1 MSRSTDHAAARLSA
15 LVDADTQFDLDL
27 SDLLDQFPDG
37 AARGAGGAVVPIP
50 APTHRD
56 ETPAVTAREVAPAAV
71 AIVPL
76 GDPWV
81 VAPRPS
87 SPRTDPAVADPS
99 QDRRGSATPFG
110 AVVAAAAAAERHPV
124 PPAAAPVEVEPP
136 AVAVAVAGAPVA
148 AGRTAVDTAVPVAGV
163 AATGPA
169 PAVPAGVTDVDLALP
184 TPGIAPTTVDP
195 AVAAAVNPP
204 TSVHPVF
211 VTPPAGTPVV
221 GPPIVPASP
230 PGTALSG
237 PDRRSRRRARRRT
250 LTVTV
255 LAGVLAVALVAGGVG
270 LAFATR
276 DGGGGD
282 AAVTSPGGAV
292 ALPPP
297 EAQKPADDAD
307 PGAVADEPGTG
318 DDAIALA
325 RAADAVTTFLS
336 VRGTEAER
344 AVSSQ
349 AGRAELDGVL
359 TALGATSAQG
369 APACTAVPAGGTF
382 ACVLDTDR
390 GPVTFTVGPDADDP
404 ASSGFEVIGAA
415 A

>member
-1 MSRSTDHAAARLSA
+1 MSRSIDPRPVRSSA
-15 LVDADTQFDLDL
+15 LVDADTEFDLDL
-27 SDLLDQFPDG
+27 SDLLDQYPDG
-37 AARGAGGAVVPIP
+37 VIRGAGGAVVPIP
-50 APTHRD
+50 ASTHRD
-56 ETPAVTAREVAPAAV
+56 ETPVVTAREVAPAPA

-87 SPRTDPAVADPS
+87 SPRTDPADADPA

-124 PPAAAPVEVEPP
+124 PTAAATVEAEPP
-136 AVAVAVAGAPVA
+136 AVV
-148 AGRTAVDTAVPVAGV
+148 VPVPGV
-163 AATGPA
+163 E
-169 PAVPAGVTDVDLALP
+169 
-184 TPGIAPTTVDP
+184 APTTVDP
-195 AVAAAVNPP
+195 AVASAVNPP

-221 GPPIVPASP
+221 GPPIVPSAP
-230 PGTALSG
+230 APAARPG

-250 LTVTV
+250 RTVAV

-292 ALPPP
+292 ALPPAD
-297 EAQKPADDAD
+297 AQKPADDAD
-307 PGAVADEPGTG
+307 PGAVADEPGAA
-318 DDAIALA
+318 DDAIAVEQ
-325 RAADAVTTFLS
+325 AADAVTTFLS
-336 VRGTEAER
+336 VRGTDAER

-349 AGRAELDGVL
+349 GGRVELDGVL
-359 TALGATSAQG
+359 AVLGATSAQG
-369 APACTAVPAGGTF
+369 APACTAGPAAGTF

-390 GPVTFTVGPDADDP
+390 GPITFTVGPDVDDP

>member
-1 MSRSTDHAAARLSA
+1 MSRSVDPRPVRSSA

-27 SDLLDQFPDG
+27 SDLLDQYPDG
-37 AARGAGGAVVPIP
+37 VIRGAGGEVVPIP

-56 ETPAVTAREVAPAAV
+56 ETPAV
-71 AIVPL
+71 
-76 GDPWV
+76 
-81 VAPRPS
+81 
-87 SPRTDPAVADPS
+87 
-99 QDRRGSATPFG
+99 
-110 AVVAAAAAAERHPV
+110 
-124 PPAAAPVEVEPP
+124 
-136 AVAVAVAGAPVA
+136 
-148 AGRTAVDTAVPVAGV
+148 
-163 AATGPA
+163 
-169 PAVPAGVTDVDLALP
+169 PAGVTDVHVNVA
-184 TPGIAPTTVDP
+184 TPPSGIALTTVDP
-195 AVAAAVNPP
+195 AVAAAVNPS

-221 GPPIVPASP
+221 GPPIVPAS
-230 PGTALSG
+230 AAIAARSA

-250 LTVTV
+250 RTMTV
-255 LAGVLAVALVAGGVG
+255 LAGVLAVALVAAGVG

-276 DGGGGD
+276 DGDRGD
-282 AAVTSPGGAV
+282 AAATSPGGAV
-292 ALPPP
+292 ALPPAD
-297 EAQKPADDAD
+297 AQKPADDTD
-307 PGAVADEPGTG
+307 PGAVADESGTA
-318 DDAIALA
+318 DDAIAVD

-369 APACTAVPAGGTF
+369 APACTAAPAAGTF

-390 GPVTFTVGPDADDP
+390 GPVTFTVGPDVDDP